1 MNVKSNL
8 LFNILSTSLNSYTS
22 PERETISNHRNSFPP
37 PAWNMSLL
45 TQQPN
50 IKTLCLWAPKD
61 VSYNYYYLRIG
72 DGLNIS

>member
-1 MNVKSNL
+1 
-8 LFNILSTSLNSYTS
+8 
-22 PERETISNHRNSFPP
+22 
-37 PAWNMSLL
+37 MSLL